1 MKFTKETAKRMLR
14 TFLQTAAGYIAVN
27 LMTID
32 FTAAKDMLTSAL
44 VGLAVSAV
52 SAGLAAIMN
61 LQTASD
67 GEAE

>member
-27 LMTID
+27 LVAID
-32 FTAAKDMLTSAL
+32 FTAGKDVLTSAL
-44 VGLAVSAV
+44 VGLAVSAT

-61 LQTASD
+61 LQKK
-67 GEAE
+67 EA